1 MQPAQR
7 TARGRRATPAAAL
20 LIAALAAAG
29 LSGCT
34 GSDSKP
40 GAGDSTSDDS
50 GAEVSAEPGR
60 YNTLPEACGAVSPK
74 TLHRLL
80 PGGTDAEKAYE
91 GQATVTY
98 DVDRRDG
105 CRWKVATP
113 SGTRYLT
120 LDFERVVSYDP
131 SVSDDDRAQELYE
144 KKAVAADIPDAPSS
158 SSPGASD
165 EDEDEDQPGGDDA
178 SASSSP
184 GSGASGSGESSGS
197 SDSGGSS
204 ASSGQGSASPGS
216 SERGAGSEKGNTG
229 EKGGTGTPGAGDD
242 EGTASDGDTPEN
254 PDATAP
260 RRLDDLADDAFLN
273 DQLITKDSGIHRDIT
288 VVFRSSNVIATIEY
302 DEWSTNKK
310 DIPESEELQ
319 GNAEDLAQE
328 LTGRLTE

>member
-7 TARGRRATPAAAL
+7 TARGRRAAPAAAL
-20 LIAALAAAG
+20 LIAVLATAG

-40 GAGDSTSDDS
+40 GADDSASDDS
-50 GAEVSAEPGR
+50 GTGVSAEPGR
-60 YNTLPEACGAVSPK
+60 YDTLPEACGAVSAK

-80 PGGTDAEKAYE
+80 PGGTEADKSYD

-98 DVDRRDG
+98 DIDRRDG

-131 SVSDDDRAQELYE
+131 SVSDEDRALELYE
-144 KKAVAADIPDAPSS
+144 KKATAADIPGTPAPT
-158 SSPGASD
+158 SPSTGTSD
-165 EDEDEDQPGGDDA
+165 EDENEDADQPGGDT

-184 GSGASGSGESSGS
+184 GSEA
-197 SDSGGSS
+197 S
-204 ASSGQGSASPGS
+204 ASSGSGATSGSADESDKGDAGS
-216 SERGAGSEKGNTG
+216 STGSEKGNSG
-229 EKGGTGTPGAGDD
+229 EKGSTGSPSAGDD
-242 EGTASDGDTPEN
+242 EGTASDGSTPEN
-254 PDATAP
+254 PEATAP

>member
-20 LIAALAAAG
+20 LIAVLAAAG

-34 GSDSKP
+34 GSGSKP
-40 GAGDSTSDDS
+40 GGDDSASDDS
-50 GAEVSAEPGR
+50 GTSVSAEPGR
-60 YNTLPEACGAVSPK
+60 YNSLPEACGAVSAK
-74 TLHRLL
+74 TLRKLL
-80 PGGTDAEKAYE
+80 PGGTQDDKAYD

-98 DVDRRDG
+98 DIDRRDG
-105 CRWKVATP
+105 CRWKLATP
-113 SGTRYLT
+113 GGTRYLT

-131 SVSDDDRAQELYE
+131 SVSDDDRALELYE
-144 KKAVAADIPDAPSS
+144 KKAAAADIPGTPASPSA
-158 SSPGASD
+158 GASSD
-165 EDEDEDQPGGDDA
+165 DDA

-184 GSGASGSGESSGS
+184 DAGT
-197 SDSGGSS
+197 S
-204 ASSGQGSASPGS
+204 ASSGKGGKGGASPDGGRS
-216 SERGAGSEKGNTG
+216 GAGSEKGNTG
-229 EKGGTGTPGAGDD
+229 DKGHTSSPGAGDD
-242 EGTASDGDTPEN
+242 ESSSSDGSASET
-254 PDATAP
+254 PDAIAP
-260 RRLDDLADDAFLN
+260 RRLDDLADDAFLD

-319 GNAEDLAQE
+319 ANAEDLAQE